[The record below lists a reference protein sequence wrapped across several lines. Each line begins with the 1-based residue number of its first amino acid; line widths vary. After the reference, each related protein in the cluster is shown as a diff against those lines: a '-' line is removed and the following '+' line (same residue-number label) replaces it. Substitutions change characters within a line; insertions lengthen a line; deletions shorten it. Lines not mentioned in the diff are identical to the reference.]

1 MWELKIK
8 LFNTG
13 YIYFIWIKAN
23 LSPPECWHK
32 NVHVPWCLIPNR
44 DKGLREAIWL
54 CTLVRRLTG
63 WGCKRAKIMYYWRVQ
78 KHCRIFS
85 GFHLKPKKTHGRLC
99 TAGWRDKYY
108 FLMKALICSFTE
120 GWDYEVER
128 NSLHCSLALPDIHNS
143 TAFHILKSIW
153 RPHRSILQ
161 KHELK
166 YLCGFSLCERQNVF
180 LLWA

>member
-1 MWELKIK
+1 MLAQKCPCSI
-8 LFNTG
+8 
-13 YIYFIWIKAN
+13 I
-23 LSPPECWHK
+23 
-32 NVHVPWCLIPNR
+32 LIPNR

-85 GFHLKPKKTHGRLC
+85 GFHLKPKKTYGRLC

-128 NSLHCSLALPDIHNS
+128 NLFIVHLHYLTFTIQQHFTFWKVYEDLTALFFKNMSWNIFVASLYVKDKMFSCYELRQL
-143 TAFHILKSIW
+143 TTFKSFFY
-153 RPHRSILQ
+153 SIL
-161 KHELK
+161 
-166 YLCGFSLCERQNVF
+166 
-180 LLWA
+180 